1 MSDAGRVESMAPPP
15 SLLTHIG
22 PIVPAHAT
30 VLRYAAAIGVVMV
43 IFGVRALLAPL
54 LGTQAPLLPFLLGVV
69 VCAYLGGRGPAVL
82 AAAVT
87 PVLAT
92 VWFTGWPHDAPPVQ
106 WVAHVLFFLIL
117 SLLFIWM
124 MHALQMTVRRADESK
139 RAAETAATALREN
152 DRRKDEFLAMLA
164 HELRNPLTPIR
175 NMAHI
180 LCRMPQDPATVKRA
194 GEMLERQASHLTHL
208 VDDLLDVARITHRRI
223 ELKREVVR
231 LEDVVALAL
240 EAVQPTLE
248 TRRQI
253 VTITVTTPRVH
264 VDGDVVRLCQV
275 VTNLLTNASKYSPE
289 DSRIR
294 IVVGGDPVTAELSV
308 QDEGQGIDAQS
319 LPRLFELFMQGDRSL
334 DRVQGG
340 LGIGLTI
347 VKHLVEMHGGTVE
360 VLSGGLGKGSEFRIR
375 LPRAVNYFVAR
386 PTRSEPETDV
396 RRRRVLVV
404 EDNVDSA
411 DSLRDLLQLDHH
423 DVRLAHSGTEALSF
437 LDDFAAEVV
446 LLDVGLPRLDGYMVA
461 HAIRAKYT
469 PGAPRPRIIA
479 LTGYGTADD
488 RAAALRSG
496 FDHHLVKPVEP
507 AQLLRLIAEKSL
519 PISVREELS

>member
-1 MSDAGRVESMAPPP
+1 MAPPP
-15 SLLTHIG
+15 SPLIHIG
-22 PIVPAHAT
+22 PIFPAHAMA
-30 VLRYAAAIGVVMV
+30 LRYSAAVGVVLV
-43 IFGVRALLAPL
+43 IFGIRALLAPL
-54 LGTQAPLLPFLLGVV
+54 LGTQAPLLPFLLGVA
-69 VCAYLGGRGPAVL
+69 VCVYLAGRGPAIL
-82 AAAVT
+82 AAALT

-92 VWFTGWPHDAPPVQ
+92 FWFTDWPHDAPPVQ
-106 WVAHVLFFLIL
+106 WVAHVIFFLLL

-124 MHALQMTVRRADESK
+124 MHALQLAVRRAETNRRDAES
-139 RAAETAATALREN
+139 AAAALREN

-180 LCRMPQDPATVKRA
+180 LCRAPQNPATVRRA

-223 ELKREVVR
+223 ELTREVVR
-231 LEDVVALAL
+231 LEDVVTLAL

-248 TRRQI
+248 TRRQM
-253 VTITVTTPRVH
+253 VTTTVTTPRVH

-275 VTNLLTNASKYSPE
+275 VTNLLTNASKYSAE
-289 DSRIR
+289 GKRIH
-294 IVVGGDPVTAELSV
+294 IVLSGDPVTAELSV

-319 LPRLFELFMQGDRSL
+319 LPRLFDLFMQGDRSL

-347 VKHLVEMHGGTVE
+347 VKHLVEMHGGAVE
-360 VLSGGLGKGSEFRIR
+360 VLSAGLGKGSEFRIR
-375 LPRAVNYFVAR
+375 LPRAANHLVDR
-386 PTRSEPETDV
+386 PAPTELPRDV

-411 DSLRDLLQLDHH
+411 DSLRDLLRLDNH
-423 DVRLAHSGTEALSF
+423 DVRLVHGGADALSL

-479 LTGYGTADD
+479 LTGYGRPEDRR
-488 RAAALRSG
+488 RAAEAG
-496 FDHHLVKPVEP
+496 FDGHVVKPVDP
-507 AQLLRLIAEKSL
+507 R
-519 PISVREELS
+519 ELSRILTA